1 MKTEARAALFF
12 LIPAMTLVTLFFII
26 PVAGSLLLSITD
38 FDIYSLGDT
47 GNTRIVGARNYAS
60 LMDNPLFWRALTN
73 TLYFSLV
80 GGPLTIAVAL
90 GAALLLNAKLARFKA
105 LFRTIYFA
113 PVVTTIVG
121 VAVVWRYVYH
131 ARVGLLN
138 RLLDAIGIAG
148 PDWLGDPR
156 WAMPALILLAVWRGF
171 GYATVIFLAG
181 LQNVPEELYEAAR
194 IDGAGGWKQ
203 FRHVTVP
210 MLGPTFVFVGIIT
223 AIGFL
228 QVFAEPYVM
237 TPDGGPLNAT
247 LTIVM
252 LMYREGFRWWNM
264 GTAAAIAFVLF
275 ALMLLATL
283 ANALVRRWRCAS
295 RRVVESTSRRVE
307 NHADRLHP
315 LEDSTTRRLVDSSP
329 RSSSTRS

>member
-1 MKTEARAALFF
+1 MKSEARAALLF
-12 LIPAMTLVTLFFII
+12 LTPAMALITLFFVL
-26 PVAGSLLLSITD
+26 PVLGGLILSLTD
-38 FDIYSLGDT
+38 FDLYSIGDLR
-47 GNTRIVGARNYAS
+47 NTRVVGAANYTS
-60 LMDNPLFWRALTN
+60 LLNNPLFWRALTN
-73 TLYFSLV
+73 TLYFSFV

-105 LFRTIYFA
+105 FFRTIYFA

-121 VAVVWRYVYH
+121 VAIVWKYIYH
-131 ARVGLLN
+131 PRVGLLN
-138 RLLDAIGIAG
+138 RMLDAVGIAG

-156 WAMPALILLAVWRGF
+156 WAMPALILLAIWRGF

-194 IDGAGGWKQ
+194 IDGAGAWRQ
-203 FRHVTVP
+203 FLHVTVP
-210 MLGPTFVFVGIIT
+210 QLGPTFVFVGIIT

-264 GTAAAIAFVLF
+264 GYAAAVAFILF
-275 ALMLLATL
+275 ALVLLATV
-283 ANALVRRWRCAS
+283 ANAY
-295 RRVVESTSRRVE
+295 
-307 NHADRLHP
+307 
-315 LEDSTTRRLVDSSP
+315 TRR
-329 RSSSTRS
+329 TR

>member
-1 MKTEARAALFF
+1 MKTQARAGLLFLSPGLALITLFF
-12 LIPAMTLVTLFFII
+12 LV
-26 PVAGSLLLSITD
+26 PVLAGFVLSLTD
-38 FDIYSLGDT
+38 FDLYSIGDAR
-47 GNTRIVGARNYAS
+47 NTRFVGAANYAS
-60 LMDNPLFWRALTN
+60 LLDNPLFWRALRN
-73 TLYFSLV
+73 TLYFSFV

-90 GAALLLNAKLARFKA
+90 AAALLLNAKLARFKA
-105 LFRTIYFA
+105 FFRTIYFA

-121 VAVVWRYVYH
+121 VAVVWKYVYH

-138 RLLDAIGIAG
+138 RMLDAVGIQG

-194 IDGAGGWKQ
+194 IDGAGAWKQ
-203 FRHVTVP
+203 FWHVTVP
-210 MLGPTFVFVGIIT
+210 QLGPTFVFVGIIT

-237 TPDGGPLNAT
+237 TPNGGPLNST

-264 GTAAAIAFVLF
+264 GYAAAVAFILF
-275 ALMLLATL
+275 ALVILATL
-283 ANALVRRWRCAS
+283 GSVAVRRRA
-295 RRVVESTSRRVE
+295 R
-307 NHADRLHP
+307 
-315 LEDSTTRRLVDSSP
+315 
-329 RSSSTRS
+329 

>member
-1 MKTEARAALFF
+1 MKPEARAALLF
-12 LIPAMTLVTLFFII
+12 LTPAMALITLFFFL
-26 PVAGSLLLSITD
+26 PVLGGFLLSLTD
-38 FDIYSLGDT
+38 FDLYSIGDLR
-47 GNTRIVGARNYAS
+47 NTRVVGAANYTS
-60 LMDNPLFWRALTN
+60 LLDNPLFWRALTN
-73 TLYFSLV
+73 TLYFSFV

-90 GAALLLNAKLARFKA
+90 GAALLLNARLARFKA
-105 LFRTIYFA
+105 FFRTIYFA

-121 VAVVWRYVYH
+121 VAIVWKYIYH
-131 ARVGLLN
+131 PRVGLLN
-138 RLLDAIGIAG
+138 RMLDAVGIAG

-156 WAMPALILLAVWRGF
+156 WAMPALILLAIWRGF

-203 FRHVTVP
+203 FIHVTVP
-210 MLGPTFVFVGIIT
+210 QLGPTFVFVGIIT

-264 GTAAAIAFVLF
+264 GYAAAVAFILF
-275 ALMLLATL
+275 ALVLLATI
-283 ANALVRRWRCAS
+283 ANAFIRR
-295 RRVVESTSRRVE
+295 
-307 NHADRLHP
+307 
-315 LEDSTTRRLVDSSP
+315 TR
-329 RSSSTRS
+329 

>member
-1 MKTEARAALFF
+1 MKPQSRAALLF
-12 LIPAMTLVTLFFII
+12 LAPGMALIALFFIL
-26 PVAGSLLLSITD
+26 PVIAGFFLSLTD
-38 FDIYSLGDT
+38 FDLYSIGDVRD
-47 GNTRIVGARNYAS
+47 TRVVGAANYAS
-60 LMDNPLFWRALTN
+60 LLDNPLFWRALTN
-73 TLYFSLV
+73 TLYFSFV

-90 GAALLLNAKLARFKA
+90 AAALLLNAKLARFKA

-121 VAVVWRYVYH
+121 VAIVWKYVYH
-131 ARVGLLN
+131 PRVGLLN
-138 RLLDAIGIAG
+138 RMLDAIGIQG

-194 IDGAGGWKQ
+194 IDGAGAWKQ
-203 FRHVTVP
+203 FWHVTVP
-210 MLGPTFVFVGIIT
+210 QLGPTFVFVGIIT

-264 GTAAAIAFVLF
+264 GYAAAVAFILF
-275 ALMLLATL
+275 ALVLLATL
-283 ANALVRRWRCAS
+283 ANTLIRR
-295 RRVVESTSRRVE
+295 
-307 NHADRLHP
+307 
-315 LEDSTTRRLVDSSP
+315 TR
-329 RSSSTRS
+329 

>member
-1 MKTEARAALFF
+1 MSSESRAALLF
-12 LIPAMTLVTLFFII
+12 ITPALAMIGIFFIV
-26 PVAGSLLLSITD
+26 PVVGALVLSITD
-38 FDIYSLGDT
+38 FDLYSIGDV
-47 GNTRIVGARNYAS
+47 GNTRIVGLRNYNALVQS
-60 LMDNPLFWRALTN
+60 PLFWRALGN

-105 LFRTIYFA
+105 FFRTIYFA
-113 PVVTTIVG
+113 PVVTTIVA
-121 VAVVWRYVYH
+121 VAVVWKYVYH

-138 RLLDAIGIAG
+138 RILDMIGIAG

-181 LQNVPEELYEAAR
+181 LQNIPEELYEAAR
-194 IDGAGGWKQ
+194 IDGAGEWSQ

-210 MLGPTFVFVGIIT
+210 QLGPTFVFVGIIT

-237 TPDGGPLNAT
+237 TPDGGPLNST

-264 GTAAAIAFVLF
+264 GYAAAVAFILF
-275 ALMLLATL
+275 ALVIAATL
-283 ANALVRRWRCAS
+283 VHRAVRRAR
-295 RRVVESTSRRVE
+295 
-307 NHADRLHP
+307 
-315 LEDSTTRRLVDSSP
+315 
-329 RSSSTRS
+329 

>member
-1 MKTEARAALFF
+1 MKTEARAALLF
-12 LIPAMTLVTLFFII
+12 LTPGLALITLFFII
-26 PVAGSLLLSITD
+26 PVIGGFLLSLTD
-38 FDIYSLGDT
+38 FDLYSLGDA
-47 GNTRIVGARNYAS
+47 GNTRVVGAANYTS
-60 LMDNPLFWRALTN
+60 LFRNPLFWRALTN
-73 TLYFSLV
+73 TLYFSFV
-80 GGPLTIAVAL
+80 GGPITIAVAL

-105 LFRTIYFA
+105 FFRTIYFA

-121 VAVVWRYVYH
+121 VAIVWKYVYH

-138 RLLDAIGIAG
+138 RMLAGIGIEG
-148 PDWLGDPR
+148 PDWLGDPD

-194 IDGAGGWKQ
+194 IDGANGWKQ
-203 FRHVTVP
+203 FWHVTVP
-210 MLGPTFVFVGIIT
+210 QLGPTFVFVGIIT

-237 TPDGGPLNAT
+237 TPDGGPLNST

-264 GTAAAIAFVLF
+264 GYAAGVAFILF
-275 ALMLLATL
+275 ALVLLATI
-283 ANALVRRWRCAS
+283 ANSLVRR
-295 RRVVESTSRRVE
+295 
-307 NHADRLHP
+307 
-315 LEDSTTRRLVDSSP
+315 TR
-329 RSSSTRS
+329 

>member
-1 MKTEARAALFF
+1 MKPEARAALLF
-12 LIPAMTLVTLFFII
+12 LTPAMTLITLFFFI
-26 PVAGSLLLSITD
+26 PVLGGLLLSVTD
-38 FDIYSLGDT
+38 FDLYSIGDL
-47 GNTRIVGARNYAS
+47 GNTRVVGAANYTS
-60 LMDNPLFWRALTN
+60 LLENPLFWRALTN
-73 TLYFSLV
+73 TLYFSFV

-105 LFRTIYFA
+105 FFRTIYFA

-121 VAVVWRYVYH
+121 VAIVWKYIYH
-131 ARVGLLN
+131 PRVGLLN
-138 RLLDAIGIAG
+138 RMLDAIGITG
-148 PDWLGDPR
+148 PDWLGDPQ
-156 WAMPALILLAVWRGF
+156 WAMPALILLAIWRGF

-194 IDGAGGWKQ
+194 IDGAGAWRQ
-203 FRHVTVP
+203 FLYVTVP
-210 MLGPTFVFVGIIT
+210 QLGPTFVFVGIIT

-264 GTAAAIAFVLF
+264 GYAAAVAFILF
-275 ALMLLATL
+275 ALVLLAT
-283 ANALVRRWRCAS
+283 
-295 RRVVESTSRRVE
+295 VVNSF
-307 NHADRLHP
+307 L
-315 LEDSTTRRLVDSSP
+315 
-329 RSSSTRS
+329 RSKAH

>member
-1 MKTEARAALFF
+1 MKSEARAALLF
-12 LIPAMTLVTLFFII
+12 LTPAMALITLFFFL
-26 PVAGSLLLSITD
+26 PVLGGFILSLTD
-38 FDIYSLGDT
+38 FDLYSIGDL
-47 GNTRIVGARNYAS
+47 GNTRVVGASNYTS
-60 LMDNPLFWRALTN
+60 LLDNPLFWRALTN
-73 TLYFSLV
+73 TLYFSFV

-105 LFRTIYFA
+105 FFRTIYFA

-121 VAVVWRYVYH
+121 VAIVWKYIYH
-131 ARVGLLN
+131 PRVGLLN
-138 RLLDAIGIAG
+138 RMLDAVGIAG

-156 WAMPALILLAVWRGF
+156 WAMPALILLAIWRGF

-194 IDGAGGWKQ
+194 IDGAGEWKQ
-203 FRHVTVP
+203 FIHVTVP
-210 MLGPTFVFVGIIT
+210 QLGPTFVFVGIIT

-264 GTAAAIAFVLF
+264 GYAAAVAFILF
-275 ALMLLATL
+275 ALVLLATIT
-283 ANALVRRWRCAS
+283 NSFVRR
-295 RRVVESTSRRVE
+295 
-307 NHADRLHP
+307 
-315 LEDSTTRRLVDSSP
+315 TR
-329 RSSSTRS
+329 

>member
-1 MKTEARAALFF
+1 MKTEARAAMF
-12 LIPAMTLVTLFFII
+12 LLSPALILLTLFFFI
-26 PVAGSLLLSITD
+26 PVVGGFVLSLTD
-38 FDIYSLGDT
+38 YDIYSVGDVA
-47 GNTRIVGARNYAS
+47 NTRIVGGANYATLLHS
-60 LMDNPLFWRALTN
+60 PLFWRALTN

-90 GAALLLNAKLARFKA
+90 AAALLLNAKLARFKA
-105 LFRTIYFA
+105 FFRTIYFA

-138 RLLDAIGIAG
+138 RLLDAVGIAG

-156 WAMPALILLAVWRGF
+156 WAMPALILLAIWRGF
-171 GYATVIFLAG
+171 GYAMVIFLAG
-181 LQNVPEELYEAAR
+181 LQNVPDELYEAAR
-194 IDGAGGWKQ
+194 IDGASEWRQ
-203 FRHVTVP
+203 FWSVTVP
-210 MLGPTFVFVGIIT
+210 QLGPTFVFVGIVT

-264 GTAAAIAFVLF
+264 GYAAAVAFILF

-283 ANALVRRWRCAS
+283 ANTLVRR
-295 RRVVESTSRRVE
+295 
-307 NHADRLHP
+307 L
-315 LEDSTTRRLVDSSP
+315 
-329 RSSSTRS
+329 RS

>member
-1 MKTEARAALFF
+1 MKVEARAAFYLLLPALALITLFF
-12 LIPAMTLVTLFFII
+12 LL
-26 PVAGSLLLSITD
+26 PVAGGFVLSATD
-38 FDIYSLGDT
+38 FDIYSIGDAAD
-47 GNTRIVGARNYAS
+47 TRIVGARNYTRLANS
-60 LMDNPLFWRALTN
+60 PLFWQALWN

-90 GAALLLNAKLARFKA
+90 GAALLLNSRLARFKA

-121 VAVVWRYVYH
+121 VAVVFRYVYH

-138 RLLDAIGIAG
+138 QMLSFAGIQG

-171 GYATVIFLAG
+171 GYAMVIFLAG
-181 LQNVPEELYEAAR
+181 LQNIPEELYEAAR
-194 IDGAGGWKQ
+194 VDGAGTWRQ
-203 FRHVTVP
+203 FRHITVP
-210 MLGPTFVFVGIIT
+210 QLGPTFVFVGIIT

-264 GTAAAIAFVLF
+264 GYAAAIAFVLF
-275 ALMLLATL
+275 LLVLSATL
-283 ANALVRRWRCAS
+283 INAFFRRPAR
-295 RRVVESTSRRVE
+295 
-307 NHADRLHP
+307 
-315 LEDSTTRRLVDSSP
+315 
-329 RSSSTRS
+329 